1 VEPKEVLKRVRQIEI
16 KTRRIVDSFLA
27 SRYRS
32 VFRGR
37 GIEFADVR
45 EYQYGDDV
53 RYIDWKVTAR
63 LAKPYVKRFV
73 EERDLLV
80 VALVD
85 VSASCDFGTGAATM
99 RERGI
104 EVAAT
109 LAYSAFR
116 QGDRFA
122 LLLAHD
128 GVERFLPPAKGRA
141 QVYRVIRELLLTRPA
156 SSRTRLGPALEFLN
170 RVLKERAIVFVISDF
185 FDSALEELVREMR
198 RLSSRG
204 CDVVAVKLSD
214 ERNYILPDA
223 GLVEVLDPESGER
236 LVVNT
241 SREELRK
248 AYFTEALEHR
258 LRLEGM
264 LSSAGVELI
273 EIDSSQEVLKP
284 LLRFFALRG
293 RRR

>member
-1 VEPKEVLKRVRQIEI
+1 M
-16 KTRRIVDSFLA
+16 
-27 SRYRS
+27 
-32 VFRGR
+32 
-37 GIEFADVR
+37 R

-63 LAKPYVKRFV
+63 FAKPYVKQFV

-85 VSASCDFGTGAATM
+85 VSASCDFGTSVATM
-99 RERGI
+99 RERAI

-122 LLLAHD
+122 LLLVSD
-128 GVERFLPPAKGRA
+128 RVERYLPPRKGRA
-141 QVYRVIRELLLTRPA
+141 QVYRTVRELLFAEPE
-156 SSRTRLGPALEFLN
+156 SRQTRLSAGLEFLH

-185 FDSALEELVREMR
+185 FDPLLEEAVRQMHH
-198 RLSSRG
+198 LSVRG
-204 CDVVAVKLSD
+204 CDVIAVKLSD
-214 ERNYILPDA
+214 ERNYILPDV
-223 GLVEVLDPESGER
+223 GLVEVLDPESGQR

-241 SREELRK
+241 SREEVRK
-248 AYFTEALEHR
+248 AYFREALEDR
-258 LRLEGM
+258 LRLEEM
-264 LSSAGVELI
+264 LHRAGVEMI
-273 EIDSSQEVLKP
+273 EIDSSQDVLKP
-284 LLRFFALRG
+284 LLRFFVRRM

>member
-1 VEPKEVLKRVRQIEI
+1 VEPKEVLKRVREVEI
-16 KTRRIVDSFLA
+16 RTRRIVDTFLA

-37 GIEFADVR
+37 GVEFAEVR

-63 LAKPYVKRFV
+63 LAKPFVKQFV

-85 VSASCDFGTGAATM
+85 VSASCDFGTSAGTM

-104 EVAAT
+104 EVAAI
-109 LAYSAFR
+109 LAYSAFKH
-116 QGDRFA
+116 GDRFA
-122 LLLAHD
+122 LLLVSD
-128 GVERFLPPAKGRA
+128 RVEHFLKPRKGRA
-141 QVYRVIRELLLTRPA
+141 QVYRAVRELLCAEPEGR
-156 SSRTRLGPALEFLN
+156 RTRLSSGLEFLN

-185 FDSALEELVREMR
+185 FDPSLEEAVKQMR
-198 RLSSRG
+198 RLSARG

-214 ERNYILPDA
+214 ERNYILPDV
-223 GLVEVLDPESGER
+223 GLVEVLDPESGRR

-241 SREELRK
+241 SREEVRR
-248 AYFTEALEHR
+248 AYFTEALEQR
-258 LRLEGM
+258 LHLERL
-264 LSSAGVELI
+264 LRSAGVELI
-273 EIDSSQEVLKP
+273 EIDSSQDVLKP
-284 LLRFFALRG
+284 LLRFFVKRIG
-293 RRR
+293 RR

>member
-1 VEPKEVLKRVRQIEI
+1 MEPKEVLRKVREVEI
-16 KTRRIVDSFLA
+16 RTRRIVDTFLA

-37 GIEFADVR
+37 GIEFAEVR

-63 LAKPYVKRFV
+63 LGKPYVKQFV

-80 VALVD
+80 VAVVD
-85 VSASCDFGTGAATM
+85 VSASCDFGTSASTT
-99 RERGI
+99 RDRGI

-109 LAYSAFR
+109 LAYSAFKH
-116 QGDRFA
+116 GDRFA
-122 LLLAHD
+122 LLLVSD
-128 GVERFLPPAKGRA
+128 RVERYLPPRKGRA
-141 QVYRVIRELLLTRPA
+141 QVYRTVRELLYAEPESR
-156 SSRTRLGPALEFLN
+156 RTRLSSGLEFLS

-185 FDSALEELVREMR
+185 FDSSLEEAVRQMR
-198 RLSSRG
+198 RLSARG

-214 ERNYILPDA
+214 ERNYILPDV

-241 SREELRK
+241 SREEFRK
-248 AYFTEALEHR
+248 AYFREALDER
-258 LRLEGM
+258 LRLERLLRG
-264 LSSAGVELI
+264 AGVELI
-273 EIDSSQEVLKP
+273 EIDSSQDVLKP
-284 LLRFFALRG
+284 LLRFFVKRIG
-293 RRR
+293 RR